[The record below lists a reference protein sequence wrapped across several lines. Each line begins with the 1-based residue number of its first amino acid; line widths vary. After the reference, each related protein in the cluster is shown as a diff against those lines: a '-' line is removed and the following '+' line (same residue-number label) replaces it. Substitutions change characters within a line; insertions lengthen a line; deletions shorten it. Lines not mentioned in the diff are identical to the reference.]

1 LFGSGRSPQGL
12 IGLSSARAEKA
23 DHNKGRAYYMEALQ
37 VLKQLEP
44 SPENKGRRSK
54 IEARIATLE

>member
-1 LFGSGRSPQGL
+1 L

>member
-1 LFGSGRSPQGL
+1 M

-23 DHNKGRAYYMEALQ
+23 DHNKGRVYYMEALQ
-37 VLKQLEP
+37 VLKLLEP
-44 SPENKGRRSK
+44 SPENEGRRSK